1 MEKFKC
7 VECGVN
13 DVDDEDEMCDECAED
28 YNDDEEQEE
37 DEWLA
42 IGLSGVRLFVVN
54 ALMSWQANLT
64 SEF

>member
-13 DVDDEDEMCDECAED
+13 DVDDEDEMCDDCAMD

-37 DEWLA
+37 DE
-42 IGLSGVRLFVVN
+42 
-54 ALMSWQANLT
+54 
-64 SEF
+64 